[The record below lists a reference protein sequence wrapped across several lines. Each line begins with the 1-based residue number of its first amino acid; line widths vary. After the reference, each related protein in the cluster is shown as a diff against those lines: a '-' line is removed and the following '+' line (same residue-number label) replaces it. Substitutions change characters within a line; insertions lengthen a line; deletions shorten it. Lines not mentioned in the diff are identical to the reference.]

1 MPCNRQEKLGNAEY
15 FLFKEKN
22 YWSKKK
28 APLLTRERETIYFIV
43 KWKNG
48 PKLYNL
54 NCVAINMYSILVIFK
69 LGLLDYNHALIFC
82 RSHLA
87 LVKSSEVDLDEALS
101 GISSAYIR
109 AFVYCRH
116 VGRSLIYI

>member
-1 MPCNRQEKLGNAEY
+1 MLNIFCLKKTIIDLKKSSFIKKRKR
-15 FLFKEKN
+15 KN
-22 YWSKKK
+22 
-28 APLLTRERETIYFIV
+28 LLHIV

-48 PKLYNL
+48 PKLSNL

-101 GISSAYIR
+101 EISSAYIR